1 MELSFP
7 QQWSRD
13 CAQRCQ
19 KRNLS
24 GRYGCQR
31 PRSCERLRGKSS
43 AAGKM
48 LLMSKL
54 LQLAMQLSFLRNHI
68 SREITSNYMC
78 HIHTISDYTHTH
90 QITPP
95 FLGQLPIIPSTR
107 QWQKPL
113 SLKSLCFI
121 RLVFITKFFSGVL
134 GK

>member
-13 CAQRCQ
+13 PAQSCQ

-24 GRYGCQR
+24 GRYGCWR
-31 PRSCERLRGKSS
+31 PRSCKRLRGMSS

-54 LQLAMQLSFLRNHI
+54 LQLAMELMFLRNHI
-68 SREITSNYMC
+68 SRERTSNYMC
-78 HIHTISDYTHTH
+78 HMHNISDYTHTH
-90 QITPP
+90 QITLP
-95 FLGQLPIIPSTR
+95 FLCQLPIIPSTRGIR

-113 SLKSLCFI
+113 SLKSWCYI
-121 RLVFITKFFSGVL
+121 RLVFI
-134 GK
+134 